1 VAVELGLQACT
12 RERVGAALTERMAA
26 REEGE
31 VAAAALTECTGER
44 AAAAL
49 TTTGA
54 ISGASAAQGGAC
66 REKDQ

>member
-1 VAVELGLQACT
+1 V
-12 RERVGAALTERMAA
+12 LTERTAA

-49 TTTGA
+49 TATGA

>member
-1 VAVELGLQACT
+1 VAAELGLEACT
-12 RERVGAALTERMAA
+12 GERAGAALTERTAA

-31 VAAAALTECTGER
+31 VTAVALTECVGER

-49 TTTGA
+49 TVMGA
-54 ISGASAAQGGAC
+54 ISGASVVQGGTC